1 MLNIARFGQCGRGN
15 VSNSREMRG
24 AGAVMEVSN
33 KARIVHNLG
42 LATWFGGALF
52 GHIALNPTVIRI
64 SDKRERGRVLNEAW
78 GRFNAGNFAAIAAT
92 VLTWRL
98 GGLKEN
104 SELKAPVLERVKDLL
119 LGGAA
124 VNGIA
129 SGILGAR
136 LASQSSQGDTP
147 VESGTRPAPETPQKA
162 ATSQRLV
169 ALTGT
174 SSLALLAGVIAI
186 STLIETSTVKPRGV
200 LSRFLT

>member
-1 MLNIARFGQCGRGN
+1 M
-15 VSNSREMRG
+15 G
-24 AGAVMEVSN
+24 ASN

-42 LATWFGGALF
+42 LATWFGGSLF
-52 GHIALNPTVIRI
+52 GQVALTPTVSRI
-64 SDKRERGRVLNEAW
+64 SDRRERGRVLNEAW
-78 GRFNAGNFAAIAAT
+78 GRFNAVNFAAIAAT

-136 LASQSSQGDTP
+136 IANQSSQGDTP
-147 VESGTRPAPETPQKA
+147 VESGTQPAPETPQEA

-174 SSLALLAGVIAI
+174 SSLALLAGAIAV
-186 STLIETSTVKPRGV
+186 SSAIESSAVKPRGL
-200 LSRFLT
+200 LSRLLT